1 MRLRR
6 GALICSPGRTR
17 SQDWLGK
24 DKKRQK
30 EIVRMKKMREKY
42 GEGWREVVDTVRE

>member
-6 GALICSPGRTR
+6 GALSFSPGRTR

-24 DKKRQK
+24 DRKRQQ

-42 GEGWREVVDTVRE
+42 GEGWREVVDTVKK